1 MISKL
6 KANTPVMKQFF
17 EVKVHYSDAI
27 VLFRM
32 GDFYET
38 FLEDAVITSK
48 ILGIVLTKRANGK
61 AADVDL
67 AGFPYHSL
75 DNYLP
80 KLVQA
85 GYRVAI
91 CEQIEDSQ
99 NAKGIVRR
107 EVIEVVT
114 PGTLTLDTALNEK
127 TNRYIGSLYIARDRV
142 GFSYLD
148 SSTGEFNVGEC
159 EKNDL
164 KNTIAQFN
172 PKEIVI
178 SNKIVYSNL
187 DWYIEFHPFITQ
199 IEDQA
204 FNFEVSYK
212 TLIKHFK
219 LKSLKSFGCENIE
232 LGISA
237 AGALIQYLKNN
248 LSIELDHLC
257 KMTPVVEKGFMGID
271 AFSLRNLEI
280 FQSLSNQEGYGTLI
294 KSIDETITAGGG
306 RLLVKNVIKPLTNKK
321 EIVNRLDTVEKFV
334 NNPNILHSIRDALYK
349 SFDLQRI
356 LGKVNKSKASPRD
369 LLAVGTTL
377 DLIPKIKKF
386 LKSMSDDNIEKIS
399 ESFCETN
406 FIVEKIFSMLDDN
419 PSINLSKG
427 DVIKKGV
434 DAELDELRELRQNG
448 KKWIS
453 NYQNKL
459 RQDLGIAKLKIGFNK
474 IFGYFIEVT
483 KIHQEKV
490 PTTFT
495 RKQTLVNSERFI
507 TDELK
512 KYEEKIFNAET
523 RIFDIEFFLF
533 NQVCKFIL
541 KNAELIQNNANMINY
556 LDLITS
562 FSFLARKSNYV
573 KPLITEERMLDIKK
587 ARHPVIEKLMP
598 STEKFIPNDLLMD
611 ARSNQIHLLTGP
623 NMAGKSTYL
632 RQTGL
637 IVILA
642 QIGSFVP
649 ADKAKIGIVDR
660 LFTRVGASDNLAAG
674 ESTFLVEMNEVANIL
689 NNASNKSLIL
699 LDEVGRGTATYDGLS
714 LAWAI
719 TEHIHNNVNIQA
731 RTIFATHY
739 HELTELEKSLEKIEN
754 YHVEV
759 KEFKDSIIFLRSI
772 AKGSVDKSYGIQVA
786 EMAGLPNSVIL
797 RATNILNQ
805 YIDKSIKNKSLIKD
819 TNFDENTLPE
829 EFSTLKEKLHEL
841 DINSTTPIEAL
852 NILDELQKEFK

>member
-17 EVKVHYSDAI
+17 EVKENYNDAI

-99 NAKGIVRR
+99 NAKGIVKR

-114 PGTLTLDTALNEK
+114 PGPLTLDRAPNEK

-164 KNTIAQFN
+164 KNSIAQFN

-199 IEDQA
+199 IEDQS
-204 FNFEVSYK
+204 FNLEVSYK

-280 FQSLSNQEGYGTLI
+280 FQSLSNQKGHGTLI

-306 RLLVKNVIKPLTNKK
+306 RLLGKNIMKPLTNKK
-321 EIVNRLDTVEKFV
+321 KNQHTSGAHGPRAHLC
-334 NNPNILHSIRDALYK
+334 
-349 SFDLQRI
+349 QR
-356 LGKVNKSKASPRD
+356 A
-369 LLAVGTTL
+369 
-377 DLIPKIKKF
+377 
-386 LKSMSDDNIEKIS
+386 
-399 ESFCETN
+399 
-406 FIVEKIFSMLDDN
+406 
-419 PSINLSKG
+419 
-427 DVIKKGV
+427 
-434 DAELDELRELRQNG
+434 
-448 KKWIS
+448 
-453 NYQNKL
+453 
-459 RQDLGIAKLKIGFNK
+459 
-474 IFGYFIEVT
+474 
-483 KIHQEKV
+483 
-490 PTTFT
+490 
-495 RKQTLVNSERFI
+495 
-507 TDELK
+507 
-512 KYEEKIFNAET
+512 
-523 RIFDIEFFLF
+523 
-533 NQVCKFIL
+533 
-541 KNAELIQNNANMINY
+541 
-556 LDLITS
+556 
-562 FSFLARKSNYV
+562 
-573 KPLITEERMLDIKK
+573 
-587 ARHPVIEKLMP
+587 
-598 STEKFIPNDLLMD
+598 
-611 ARSNQIHLLTGP
+611 
-623 NMAGKSTYL
+623 
-632 RQTGL
+632 
-637 IVILA
+637 
-642 QIGSFVP
+642 
-649 ADKAKIGIVDR
+649 
-660 LFTRVGASDNLAAG
+660 
-674 ESTFLVEMNEVANIL
+674 
-689 NNASNKSLIL
+689 
-699 LDEVGRGTATYDGLS
+699 
-714 LAWAI
+714 
-719 TEHIHNNVNIQA
+719 
-731 RTIFATHY
+731 
-739 HELTELEKSLEKIEN
+739 
-754 YHVEV
+754 
-759 KEFKDSIIFLRSI
+759 
-772 AKGSVDKSYGIQVA
+772 
-786 EMAGLPNSVIL
+786 
-797 RATNILNQ
+797 
-805 YIDKSIKNKSLIKD
+805 
-819 TNFDENTLPE
+819 
-829 EFSTLKEKLHEL
+829 
-841 DINSTTPIEAL
+841 PI
-852 NILDELQKEFK
+852 

>member
-127 TNRYIGSLYIARDRV
+127 SNRYIGSLYIARDRV

-349 SFDLQRI
+349 SFDLKRI

>member
-17 EVKVHYSDAI
+17 EVKVHYNDAI

-99 NAKGIVRR
+99 NAKGIVKR

-114 PGTLTLDTALNEK
+114 PGTLTIDRTLNEK
-127 TNRYIGSLYIARDRV
+127 TNRYIGSLYIARDKV
-142 GFSYLD
+142 GFSFLD

-159 EKNDL
+159 GKKDL
-164 KNTIAQFN
+164 KNSILQFN

-199 IEDQA
+199 VEDQT

-212 TLIKHFK
+212 TLINHFK
-219 LKSLKSFGCENIE
+219 LKSLKSFGCENIK
-232 LGISA
+232 LGVSA

-248 LSIELDHLC
+248 LSIKLDHLC
-257 KMTPVVEKGFMGID
+257 KITPIVEKGFMGID
-271 AFSLRNLEI
+271 AFSLKNLEI
-280 FQSLSNQEGYGTLI
+280 FQSLSNQEGHGTLI

-306 RLLVKNVIKPLTNKK
+306 RLLSKNVIKPLTNKK

-334 NNPNILHSIRDALYK
+334 NNPNILHSIRDALHK

-356 LGKVNKSKASPRD
+356 LGKVNKLKASPRD
-369 LLAVGTTL
+369 LLSIGTTL

-386 LKSMSDDNIEKIS
+386 LKSINDDNVEKIS

-406 FIVEKIFSMLDDN
+406 FIVGKVFSMLEDN
-419 PSINLSKG
+419 PSTKLSKG
-427 DVIKKGV
+427 DVIKKGI
-434 DAELDELRELRQNG
+434 DPELDEYRDLRLNG
-448 KKWIS
+448 KRWIS
-453 NYQNKL
+453 NYQNTL

-490 PTTFT
+490 PNTFT

-512 KYEEKIFNAET
+512 EYEEKILNAET
-523 RIFDIEFFLF
+523 RIFDIESLLF
-533 NQVCKFIL
+533 NQLSKFIL
-541 KNAELIQNNANMINY
+541 KNTELIQNNAIVINY

-573 KPLITEERMLDIKK
+573 KPLITQERILDIKK
-587 ARHPVIEKLMP
+587 ARHPVIERLIP
-598 STEKFIPNDLLMD
+598 STEKFIPNDLSMD
-611 ARSNQIHLLTGP
+611 AKNNQIHLLTGP

-649 ADKAKIGIVDR
+649 AERAKIGIVDR

-719 TEHIHNNVNIQA
+719 TEYIHNNVNIQA

-772 AKGSVDKSYGIQVA
+772 AKGSGDKSYGIQVA
-786 EMAGLPNSVIL
+786 KMAGLPNSVIL

-805 YIDKSIKNKSLIKD
+805 YIDKSIKNKSSIKI
-819 TNFDENTLPE
+819 TNSGENTSYKELN
-829 EFSTLKEKLHEL
+829 TLKEKLQEL
-841 DINSTTPIEAL
+841 DINSTTPMEAL
-852 NILDELQKEFK
+852 KILDELQKEFN